1 MSELDEQ
8 LSVFIA
14 ARFFI
19 RNAYTKLDLGNE
31 LILGS
36 ARAMIAM
43 LMPRSILL
51 LSPRDRNTGYFLHF
65 VSSTKILKTIIL
77 NILHSVCVN
86 RALTIFFKLF

>member
-19 RNAYTKLDLGNE
+19 RITYSKLGLGNK

-36 ARAMIAM
+36 GSAMIAV
-43 LMPRSILL
+43 LMPWSILL
-51 LSPRDRNTGYFLHF
+51 LSPRDRNTGYFLDF
-65 VSSTKILKTIIL
+65 CVKYEDSKKNYFKQCVNILK
-77 NILHSVCVN
+77 
-86 RALTIFFKLF
+86 